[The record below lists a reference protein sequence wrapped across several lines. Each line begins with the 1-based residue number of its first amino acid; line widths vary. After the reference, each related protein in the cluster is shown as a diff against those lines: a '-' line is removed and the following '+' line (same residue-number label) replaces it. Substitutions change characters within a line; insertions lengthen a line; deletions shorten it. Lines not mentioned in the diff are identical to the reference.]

1 MLLSDI
7 SLPALLRAPR
17 LLKVAAHRKSL
28 QVAAISAHISPRPQF
43 SEDMQVDNPL
53 ATQAFAS
60 NKLNRSA
67 GDKRDPAFTSIA
79 LRTPSLLFVNGAE
92 VCVRHAESKTALFW
106 ATQGDLQSLGVG
118 ISQDQVTSAGE
129 EDPDYNLLPASA

>member
-1 MLLSDI
+1 MFLSDI

-17 LLKVAAHRKSL
+17 LLKVAEHRKSL
-28 QVAAISAHISPRPQF
+28 QVLAISAHTSPRPRL

-53 ATQAFAS
+53 AIQAFAS

-67 GDKRDPAFTSIA
+67 GDKRDPAFTTTA

-92 VCVRHAESKTALFW
+92 VCVRDAESRTALFW
-106 ATQGDLQSLGVG
+106 ATPPDLQNLGLG
-118 ISQDQVTSAGE
+118 ISEDRVTSAGE
-129 EDPDYNLLPASA
+129 ENLILHK